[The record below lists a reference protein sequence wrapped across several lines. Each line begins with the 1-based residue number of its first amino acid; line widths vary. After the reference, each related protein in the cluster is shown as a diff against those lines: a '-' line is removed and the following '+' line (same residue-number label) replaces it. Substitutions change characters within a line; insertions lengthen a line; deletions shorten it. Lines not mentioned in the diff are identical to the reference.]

1 MKTSTYS
8 PIGKKFLSA
17 LFVLAI
23 TTCFFA
29 PATTG
34 QELALVDEPLAKD
47 NAPAVHSKI
56 VHSSARFQAL
66 ALPVENTQKVKVLF
80 DNPFQTRVLIMIRN
94 QRGQV
99 VYQKQSNL
107 AHYIGDFDLSPLA
120 NGTYSVEVSALT
132 KLGFASQPYVQTFRI
147 GSQTERTLKAVNPK
161 MQKELYKR
169 RPYQARR

>member
-1 MKTSTYS
+1 MKTSSTYS
-8 PIGKKFLSA
+8 IGKRFLVA

-23 TTCFFA
+23 TTGFF
-29 PATTG
+29 PLATCG
-34 QELALVDEPLAKD
+34 QELALAHEPLAND
-47 NAPAVHSKI
+47 NAPAVHTNI
-56 VHSSARFQAL
+56 VHSPARFQAL

-80 DNPFQTRVLIMIRN
+80 DNPFGAGVLIMIRN

-99 VYQKQSNL
+99 VYQKQSHL

-120 NGTYSVEVSALT
+120 DGSYSVEVCALT

-147 GSQTERTLKAVNPK
+147 GSQTERSLRTVNPK
-161 MQKELYKR
+161 VQKELYKP